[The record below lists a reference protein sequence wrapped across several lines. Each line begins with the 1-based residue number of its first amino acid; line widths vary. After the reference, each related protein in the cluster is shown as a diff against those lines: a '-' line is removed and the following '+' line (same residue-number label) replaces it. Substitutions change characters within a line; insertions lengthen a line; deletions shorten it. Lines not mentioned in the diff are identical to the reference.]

1 VRARG
6 REVKTFDLTLRG
18 GPYRLDLAHRSA
30 LAWRREAL
38 VTRFSTILGSHGRV
52 RRAAAPVGR
61 GG

>member
-1 VRARG
+1 M
-6 REVKTFDLTLRG
+6 TFDLTLRG